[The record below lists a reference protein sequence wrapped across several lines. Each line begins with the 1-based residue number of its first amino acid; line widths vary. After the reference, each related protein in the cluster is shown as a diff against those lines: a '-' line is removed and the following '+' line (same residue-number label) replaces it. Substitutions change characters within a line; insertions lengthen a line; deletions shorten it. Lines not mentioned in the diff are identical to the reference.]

1 MCSAAGM
8 LLTPLFPPS
17 GVIGWRLLSCV
28 AAGLAVVAIVAV
40 ATMPDA
46 EGRHETWDGKKHF
59 DPPEGRD
66 QSHWRWE
73 YHWRLYDI
81 LGTIHN
87 RYTTTY
93 IDPVHLPGMFARVV
107 EHGYVPYVYV
117 FMPNQNG
124 TTASVPLSN
133 ASAYTTAVI
142 ANASGTDPCPR
153 ADRSASCLLYT
164 SPSPRD

>member
-1 MCSAAGM
+1 
-8 LLTPLFPPS
+8 
-17 GVIGWRLLSCV
+17 
-28 AAGLAVVAIVAV
+28 
-40 ATMPDA
+40 MPDA

-142 ANASGTDPCPR
+142 ANATAPYEAASGLPVRTGTVTVL
-153 ADRSASCLLYT
+153 AAGSAPPVILPEYRLTRYHACLLYT